1 MQQGAGKIVFL
12 FFQLMIILA
21 CTKLAGELSIR
32 CGQPSVLGKLVSGI
46 VIGPAVLGWIQNTEI
61 ISQLSTV
68 GVLLLMFIAGLETD
82 LDMLNKNRN
91 ASLAVATGGVL
102 LPMAAGWLGGQLI
115 GMSMAQSLFMGLLFS
130 ATSVS
135 ISVQTLKELEKLNTR
150 ESAAILGA
158 AIVDDILVVVLLAV
172 LMSFLHAGE
181 VSIAMI
187 LGKKAV
193 FFIGIWLLGREVV
206 PAFMQRFAAIRVSE
220 AVLSAALIVC
230 FFFAYLA
237 ESLGVAGIIGSF
249 AAGIAIG
256 RTKYKNDVERRVSP
270 VAYAVFVP
278 VFFVSIGLVIS
289 FTGVWQQ
296 LWLIAALTIAAVLAK
311 LIGAA
316 AGARLTG
323 FHCHS
328 SLCIGAGMI
337 SRGEV
342 ALILATIGLESQL
355 LEPDYFTAVI
365 IVVILTTLI
374 APPLLKQLFSG
385 LQPSSRGM
393 K

>member
-1 MQQGAGKIVFL
+1 MFL

-46 VIGPAVLGWIQNTEI
+46 VIGPAVLGWIQNTEM
-61 ISQLSTV
+61 ISQLSMV

-135 ISVQTLKELEKLNTR
+135 ISVQTLKELGKLNTR

-193 FFIGIWLLGREVV
+193 FFIGIWLLGWKVV

-289 FTGVWQQ
+289 FAGVWQQ
-296 LWLIAALTIAAVLAK
+296 LWLIAVLTIAAVLAK

-316 AGARLTG
+316 AGACLTG

-385 LQPSSRGM
+385 LQPGSPEA